1 MLWTWLCHVIRNK
14 LFLEIA
20 APKRQIKSLKTTCE
34 VVNFYYIC
42 KLYTWNLSK
51 SILSKPVLKGLLKL
65 LVMSNFIWNSKK
77 SNNLL
82 FRNFSMFINYYCF
95 INLLLSFFFLFSKCL
110 SIFFLGKPSSGCLS

>member
-1 MLWTWLCHVIRNK
+1 MLWIWFCPVTK
-14 LFLEIA
+14 KELFFKIA
-20 APKRQIKSLKTTCE
+20 APKRHAKSLKTTCE

-82 FRNFSMFINYYCF
+82 FRNFSMFISYYCF
-95 INLLLSFFFLFSKCL
+95 INLLLFFFFLFSKCL